1 MKQALPLILSMLTL
15 FGVSN
20 MQAQTAYSSASPFY
34 CDAASRYPVTSF
46 YQFSCRGIKVG
57 SSGNVVGSFYLFSL
71 DTVQVALPNIPYPP
85 DTFDSYV
92 TKLDS
97 FTNPNGSSPGT
108 FRFDWQE
115 EDANGVF
122 HTGTASG
129 TWVDY
134 VICGGRGCAW
144 HAPKLL
150 TFSTTA
156 D

>member
-1 MKQALPLILSMLTL
+1 MTKVPLHLLLIILAMSLPLC
-15 FGVSN
+15 
-20 MQAQTAYSSASPFY
+20 AQTSYSLPSPFY

-46 YQFSCRGIKVG
+46 YQFSCRGIKLA
-57 SSGNVVGSFYLFSL
+57 SSGNVVGSFFLFSSGA
-71 DTVQVALPNIPYPP
+71 VQIALPNIPYPP

-97 FTNPNGSSPGT
+97 FTDPHGSSPGT
-108 FRFDWQE
+108 FQFDWQE

-122 HTGTASG
+122 HTGRASG

-150 TFSTTA
+150 TFTTTA
-156 D
+156 N